1 MTRRCSVMR
10 MPVAAQRAS
19 IPVFLSADEDFS
31 AVMYLALEAAIEGD
45 GGLFCHRAHITTS
58 RAASEAHSIAPRRA
72 AGNSARGGQRRQIRP
87 VHTAVAPA
95 GYSPRPPEIS

>member
-31 AVMYLALEAAIEGD
+31 AVMYLALEGD
-45 GGLFCHRAHITTS
+45 AGLFCHRAHITTS

-95 GYSPRPPEIS
+95 GYFPRPPEI